1 MVLTDLIG
9 FLSIAYILIIDCNHF
24 ESEDIF
30 KDVMKRFLDDIDD
43 ISVIKSRIN
52 INPFS
57 IL

>member
-1 MVLTDLIG
+1 MC
-9 FLSIAYILIIDCNHF
+9 IIDCNHF